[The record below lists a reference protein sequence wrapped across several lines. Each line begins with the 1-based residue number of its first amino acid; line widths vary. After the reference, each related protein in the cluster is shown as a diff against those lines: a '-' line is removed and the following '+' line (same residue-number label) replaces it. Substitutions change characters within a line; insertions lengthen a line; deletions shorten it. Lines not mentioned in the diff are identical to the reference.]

1 MHLNRKDKVDNNNN
15 NSNDLK
21 SIRKFSFYLSAYI
34 AIILIDL
41 GSRDMGISGRWE
53 DENVSEE
60 K

>member
-41 GSRDMGISGRWE
+41 GSRDMGISGR
-53 DENVSEE
+53 
-60 K
+60 